1 MSDRPVAPAIP
12 DVFSSSSPP
21 RSPPPSTS
29 APSVDPASPHLVP
42 VTLDWVNAGTA
53 SFGDDQALQA
63 LDDKDDSV
71 NSASSQDQSERRD
84 VFPEFLPPPTTPS
97 TSPRGAYLGG
107 PHSVTPSSFHA
118 DLYRTPIKPGA
129 RERSNLSP
137 ESPSFNPVVGS
148 SSYSTTPTRLDPPFK
163 PIFRF
168 NQLGKSTS
176 DPATPLRFST
186 FEHGSPWTPDRIKST
201 SAPLPWTW
209 PPRNAK
215 PDEDIKLHY
224 REPAMSSMGGLSRRD
239 DDEGTPTKVGRFA
252 PSSSS
257 SLLGSPS
264 PHKLA
269 SSPDHVA
276 TRYVLVEGL
285 RRDLSETDLREMLLP
300 RCAGLSARGCYS
312 ARLRVHGEVVLFFHD
327 VRHAVAASRLVQ
339 VDSSGQLAL
348 KARCIT
354 REAFEQLVGH
364 GQASALLS
372 RSEGVLVLT
381 LTGTPTSSPSLAP
394 VSLLAQFGE
403 VRALK
408 VVEERFHVVEYW
420 DDRAAERAHEVLDGR
435 EQGGARFECSFE
447 PAVASTDPPSWTT
460 TATATTAQ
468 NVAAPLDLFVPPTP
482 SATPRSTTSFDLGY
496 LSPSA
501 PSSTFSFGSAA
512 FAKPFTPSTAPARAP
527 APPQSR
533 WTAPLPPVAPA
544 GFLHLDPTSPL
555 PQQYQQQPSLFASSV
570 QPRSS
575 TASTA
580 STGLADGPRAAASL
594 PAWPVKHRSHIGQ
607 EYGIVRDD
615 RIPASNVLNFE
626 RIERGLDVRTTV
638 MIKNIPNK
646 LKDYEVMALIEE
658 VVGRSFDFFYLRTDY
673 SNDCNVGY
681 GFCNFTSTSA
691 LLAFAKARLGTR
703 WNLCASD
710 KLCVLSY
717 ANIQGKASLINH
729 FRNSSVLDQAENR
742 RPKLFVTS
750 GPHAGEPEPFP
761 VCDDPVRKARSALNA
776 SNVGLFPAQ
785 RPVFK
790 LAQAFQ
796 GVGLGQPSSAA
807 SAP

>member
-1 MSDRPVAPAIP
+1 MCDRPVAPAVP
-12 DVFSSSSPP
+12 DVFSSPSPP
-21 RSPPPSTS
+21 RSPSPSTTTPLS
-29 APSVDPASPHLVP
+29 DTEPPLLAP
-42 VTLDWVNAGTA
+42 VTLDWVNASA
-53 SFGDDQALQA
+53 SSFGDDQALQPLVDEDNSGRSA
-63 LDDKDDSV
+63 NSHTSGEQRDAFPDFLPRPSTP
-71 NSASSQDQSERRD
+71 SASPFVAQH
-84 VFPEFLPPPTTPS
+84 V
-97 TSPRGAYLGG
+97 GG
-107 PHSVTPSSFHA
+107 LSVAPSSAYGNLF
-118 DLYRTPIKPGA
+118 RTPIKPGV

-148 SSYSTTPTRLDPPFK
+148 SSCGTTPTRLEPPFK
-163 PIFRF
+163 PVFRF
-168 NQLGKSTS
+168 DHLDKSTS
-176 DPATPLRFST
+176 DPATPLRFSA
-186 FEHGSPWTPDRIKST
+186 FEHGSPWTPDRAKPT
-201 SAPLPWTW
+201 VAPSPWTW
-209 PPRNAK
+209 PPRNVK
-215 PDEDIKLHY
+215 PDEDLKLHY
-224 REPAMSSMGGLSRRD
+224 REPVYPSIDSPSRHCA
-239 DDEGTPTKVGRFA
+239 DEHTPTKVGRFA
-252 PSSSS
+252 SSSS
-257 SLLGSPS
+257 SLLLDSTSP
-264 PHKLA
+264 PRK
-269 SSPDHVA
+269 PDSTSAPVA

-285 RRDLSETDLREMLLP
+285 RCDLSERDLREMLLP
-300 RCAGLSARGCYS
+300 RCSGLSVRDCYTG
-312 ARLRVHGEVVLFFHD
+312 RLRVHGEVVLLFHD
-327 VRHAVAASRLVQ
+327 VRHALAASRLVQ
-339 VDSSGQLAL
+339 FDQSGQLAL

-354 REAFEQLVGH
+354 HKAFEQLVGH
-364 GQASALLS
+364 GQASALVS

-381 LTGTPTSSPSLAP
+381 LVGTPTSSPTLAP

-420 DDRAAERAHEVLDGR
+420 DDRAAERAHEILDGR

-447 PAVASTDPPSWTT
+447 PNVASTDPPSWTT
-460 TATATTAQ
+460 TATATTSK
-468 NVAAPLDLFVPPTP
+468 NVVAPLDPFFPPTP
-482 SATPRSTTSFDLGY
+482 VATPRSTTSFDLAY
-496 LSPSA
+496 LSPPA
-501 PSSTFSFGSAA
+501 PASTFSFGSAA
-512 FAKPFTPSTAPARAP
+512 LAKPFTPSTAPVSAQS
-527 APPQSR
+527 QSR
-533 WTAPLPPVAPA
+533 WTASFLPPVGPA
-544 GFLHLDPTSPL
+544 GFLHLGPASP
-555 PQQYQQQPSLFASSV
+555 PPSQRHQQQSSLASSV
-570 QPRSS
+570 QPGTV
-575 TASTA
+575 TASTT
-580 STGLADGPRAAASL
+580 STALADGPRAAASL

-646 LKDYEVMALIEE
+646 LKDYEVMAFIEE

-681 GFCNFTSTSA
+681 GFCNFTSTAA

-776 SNVGLFPAQ
+776 SSVGLFPAQ

-796 GVGLGQPSSAA
+796 GVGIGETSPSA
-807 SAP
+807 S